1 MPNNSLNPA
10 ILLLQKV
17 ATIVTKPGDFITLT
31 CPNCRGRASGGKNER
46 DGKLYAYCGECG
58 TAAQE

>member
-1 MPNNSLNPA
+1 MPNNNLNPA

-17 ATIVTKPGDFITLT
+17 ADCRLKPGEFTTLT
-31 CPNCRGRASGGKNER
+31 CPNCRGRALGGRNDQ

-58 TAAQE
+58 TCAQE